1 MRVSMVQW
9 WSQRLRQLRN
19 RTFLRAAMA
28 AGALVS
34 TADHDVRLSE
44 QLALDDLLARL
55 EELRVYDVHVG
66 VELHRGYAER
76 IKADPEKGRR
86 TAIDAIS
93 AFRGDEEHG
102 LLILYVAATIAGADQ
117 ELTAT
122 EQQTLAEIA
131 DALGLSAQEA
141 LARIWG
147 PAAQAAGRENA

>member
-1 MRVSMVQW
+1 MSTSMGNW
-9 WSQRLRQLRN
+9 WSQSLARLRN

-34 TADHDVRLSE
+34 TADHRVRLSE

-55 EELRVYDVHVG
+55 EKLRVYEVHIG
-66 VELHRGYAER
+66 VELHRGFAEQ
-76 IKADPEKGRR
+76 ISADPAKGKR
-86 TAIDAIS
+86 TAIEALS

-117 ELTAT
+117 ELAEPERRMLT
-122 EQQTLAEIA
+122 EIA
-131 DALGLSAQEA
+131 DELGLPAQES

-147 PAAQAAGRENA
+147 EAAPA